1 MSFTRE
7 QQDMLEA
14 YGFDL
19 MAQTEAILRHVREYQ
34 RGLQR
39 LRGTLP
45 KRRSADATQSPLA
58 VMTAHIQSLRET
70 LAQFDTCLAEVEAV
84 TRNAPGD
91 REPAPVVKG
100 RFTRRS
106 RTDNRDR

>member
-7 QQDMLEA
+7 QQEMLEA

-45 KRRSADATQSPLA
+45 RGRSADATQSPLS
-58 VMTAHIQSLRET
+58 VMAAHIQSLRET
-70 LAQFDTCLAEVEAV
+70 LAQFDSCLAEVEAV

-91 REPAPVVKG
+91 REPGSVVNG

-106 RTDNRDR
+106 RTDNSDR